1 MSDMTEPPAPRKPPA
16 SGEPLAA
23 EPPAT
28 LTAAQVSQILKR
40 AAEIDARGDAMS
52 VEELERIADEAG
64 IDPRATRTA
73 IAELVAEEMPL
84 PAPEPRPPVVPEPR
98 ARNPASPSPGRI
110 IAGGAVG
117 AAFGFLFASSLGG
130 AVAGSG
136 ATAIY
141 LILRAVQ
148 AMKRGS
154 QLDFQLQNFTLWFVS
169 TLIIA
174 AGVGVEGLMLTLL
187 CWILSSVIGGLLVR
201 FGPREEE
208 PEEVSTDSAALVR
221 EDRVR

>member
-1 MSDMTEPPAPRKPPA
+1 MSDMTGPSAPREPPAHD
-16 SGEPLAA
+16 
-23 EPPAT
+23 PPAT

-40 AAEIDARGDAMS
+40 AAEIDARGDSMS
-52 VEELERIADEAG
+52 VEELERIAGEAG

-73 IAELVAEEMPL
+73 IAELVAEEMPV
-84 PAPEPRPPVVPEPR
+84 PPPEPQSAAVPATR

-110 IAGGAVG
+110 VAGGAVG
-117 AAFGFLFASSLGG
+117 VAFGFLFAEPGG
-130 AVAGSG
+130 AIAGSG

-148 AMKRGS
+148 AMKRGG

-169 TLIIA
+169 TLILA
-174 AGVGVEGLMLTLL
+174 AGFGVEGFMLTLL
-187 CWILSSVIGGLLVR
+187 CWILTSVIGGLLIR

-208 PEEVSTDSAALVR
+208 PAEEVPRIEAGGR
-221 EDRVR
+221 

>member
-1 MSDMTEPPAPRKPPA
+1 MSDMPEPPAPREPPPR
-16 SGEPLAA
+16 EPSAHD
-23 EPPAT
+23 PPAT
-28 LTAAQVSQILKR
+28 LTAAQVSKILKR
-40 AAEIDARGDAMS
+40 AAEIDARGDSMT
-52 VEELERIADEAG
+52 VEELERIAGEAG
-64 IDPRATRTA
+64 IDPRATRAA
-73 IAELVAEEMPL
+73 IAELVAEEMPVPV
-84 PAPEPRPPVVPEPR
+84 PAPQPPAVPAKR
-98 ARNPASPSPGRI
+98 AGNPASPSPGRI

-117 AAFGFLFASSLGG
+117 VVFAFLFAGG
-130 AVAGSG
+130 LEGAIAGSG

-174 AGVGVEGLMLTLL
+174 AALGPEGFMLTLL
-187 CWILSSVIGGLLVR
+187 SWILTSAIGGLLIR

-208 PEEVSTDSAALVR
+208 PEEEVPQLESGGR
-221 EDRVR
+221 

>member
-1 MSDMTEPPAPRKPPA
+1 MSDMTDPPAPDESPA
-16 SGEPLAA
+16 HG
-23 EPPAT
+23 PPAT

-40 AAEIDARGDAMS
+40 AAEIDARGDSMT

-64 IDPRATRTA
+64 IDARATRTA
-73 IAELVAEEMPL
+73 IAELVAEQMPV
-84 PAPEPRPPVVPEPR
+84 PVPEP
-98 ARNPASPSPGRI
+98 APPAVGGPPAGNPASPSPGRI

-136 ATAIY
+136 ATGVY

-169 TLIIA
+169 TLIFA
-174 AGVGVEGLMLTLL
+174 AGGGFEGFILTLL
-187 CWILSSVIGGLLVR
+187 CWILTSVIGGLLVR

-208 PEEVSTDSAALVR
+208 A
-221 EDRVR
+221 EDDIPQLEAGGR

>member
-1 MSDMTEPPAPRKPPA
+1 MSDMTEPPTHGEPPA
-16 SGEPLAA
+16 RD
-23 EPPAT
+23 PPAT

-40 AAEIDARGDAMS
+40 AAEIDARGDSMT
-52 VEELERIADEAG
+52 VEELERIASEAG

-73 IAELVAEEMPL
+73 IAELVAEEMP
-84 PAPEPRPPVVPEPR
+84 APVPEPR
-98 ARNPASPSPGRI
+98 RPAVATTRAGNPASPSPGRI

-117 AAFGFLFASSLGG
+117 VAFGFLFASSLGG
-130 AVAGSG
+130 AIAGSG

-174 AGVGVEGLMLTLL
+174 AGLGPEGFMLTLL
-187 CWILSSVIGGLLVR
+187 CWILTSAIGGLLIR
-201 FGPREEE
+201 FGPRAEE
-208 PEEVSTDSAALVR
+208 PKEEVPQLESGGG
-221 EDRVR
+221 

>member
-1 MSDMTEPPAPRKPPA
+1 MSDMTEPSASGKPPA
-16 SGEPLAA
+16 HNH
-23 EPPAT
+23 PPAT

-40 AAEIDARGDAMS
+40 AAEIDARGDSMT
-52 VEELERIADEAG
+52 VEELERIAGEAG

-73 IAELVAEEMPL
+73 IAELIAEEMPA
-84 PAPEPRPPVVPEPR
+84 PVPEPRPPAVPAPH
-98 ARNPASPSPGRI
+98 AGNPASPSPRRI

-117 AAFGFLFASSLGG
+117 AAFGFVFATSLGG
-130 AVAGSG
+130 AIAASG

-169 TLIIA
+169 TLILSA
-174 AGVGVEGLMLTLL
+174 AFEVEGFMLSLL
-187 CWILSSVIGGLLVR
+187 CWILTSAIGGLLVR

-208 PEEVSTDSAALVR
+208 PEEEVPRIEAGGR
-221 EDRVR
+221 

>member
-1 MSDMTEPPAPRKPPA
+1 MSDMTEPPAPDEPPA
-16 SGEPLAA
+16 REPPARD
-23 EPPAT
+23 PPAT

-40 AAEIDARGDAMS
+40 AAEIDARGDSMT
-52 VEELERIADEAG
+52 VEELERIAGEAG

-73 IAELVAEEMPL
+73 IAELVTEQMPV
-84 PAPEPRPPVVPEPR
+84 PAPAPPPPAVPTTR

-117 AAFGFLFASSLGG
+117 VAFGFLFAGG
-130 AVAGSG
+130 LEGAIAASG

-174 AGVGVEGLMLTLL
+174 AGLGPEGFALTLL
-187 CWILSSVIGGLLVR
+187 CWILTSAIGGLLVR

-208 PEEVSTDSAALVR
+208 PEEVPQLESGGP
-221 EDRVR
+221 

>member
-1 MSDMTEPPAPRKPPA
+1 MSDMTEPPAPREPPA
-16 SGEPLAA
+16 HH
-23 EPPAT
+23 PPAT

-40 AAEIDARGDAMS
+40 AAEIDARGDSMT
-52 VEELERIADEAG
+52 VEELERIAGEAG

-73 IAELVAEEMPL
+73 IAEMIADEMP
-84 PAPEPRPPVVPEPR
+84 APVPELRPPAAPAAPTG
-98 ARNPASPSPGRI
+98 NPASPAPGRI

-117 AAFGFLFASSLGG
+117 VAFGFLFAGGLGG
-130 AVAGSG
+130 AIAGSG

-174 AGVGVEGLMLTLL
+174 AGFGPEGFALTLL
-187 CWILSSVIGGLLVR
+187 CWILTSVIGGLLVR

-208 PEEVSTDSAALVR
+208 PEEEIPQLESGGR
-221 EDRVR
+221 